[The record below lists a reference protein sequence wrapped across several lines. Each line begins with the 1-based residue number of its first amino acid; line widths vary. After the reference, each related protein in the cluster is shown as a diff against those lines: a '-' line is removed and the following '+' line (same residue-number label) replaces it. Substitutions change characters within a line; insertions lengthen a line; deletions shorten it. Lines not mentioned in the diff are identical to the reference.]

1 MERRPAGDDITTHPE
16 ATLSHPLLHRLRRIW
31 AVAGSVAFVGFIG
44 WCLLAYRA
52 SPEARRGLDSDSL
65 VTVTAGQ
72 DFWVFSPRTAG
83 AHRVHLVFLSGA
95 LVDPVAYAPLL
106 HRLAA
111 HGYPAYLLALPWRGA
126 FGMADGE
133 EFLDQ
138 VRTLMD
144 TIPGAWVV
152 AGHSRGAKIAALLS
166 RQPPPRQAALVLVGT
181 THPRD
186 FSLAGSRLAVTKL
199 YGTAD
204 GVAPAK
210 TVLANAALLPSST
223 HWVAIEG
230 GNHHQF
236 GYYGFQP
243 GDRWASISR
252 AQQQEQTLR
261 ALLDALQAVHDAIQ
275 PPHDADTAA
284 AVGTLTG
291 RPTGR

>member
-1 MERRPAGDDITTHPE
+1 M
-16 ATLSHPLLHRLRRIW
+16 L
-31 AVAGSVAFVGFIG
+31 

-52 SPEARRGLDSDSL
+52 SPEAKRGLDSDSL
-65 VTVTAGQ
+65 VTVTPSPGVWAFTPRFAGE
-72 DFWVFSPRTAG
+72 
-83 AHRVHLVFLSGA
+83 HRVHVVFLSGA

-106 HRLAA
+106 HQLAA
-111 HGYPAYLLALPWRGA
+111 HGYPAYLVALPWRGA
-126 FGMADGE
+126 FGKADGE

-144 TIPGAWVV
+144 TIPGTWVI

-166 RQPPPRQAALVLVGT
+166 RTPSPRQAGLVLIGS

-186 FSLAGSRLAVTKL
+186 FSLAQSRLAVTKL

-204 GVAPAK
+204 GVAPAAK
-210 TVLANAALLPSST
+210 VLANAALLPPST

-252 AQQQEQTLR
+252 AQQQAETLQ
-261 ALLDALQAVHDAIQ
+261 ALLDALNVVPDAI
-275 PPHDADTAA
+275 
-284 AVGTLTG
+284 
-291 RPTGR
+291 